1 MIPWPDVAGKVRRA
15 SINSFGYGG
24 ANAHAIIEQAREVDR
39 AHHVASLVSA
49 DDVLSFDC
57 DGPDSSSANPKQ
69 GSPHVLLLLLSA
81 NDASSLKANIEA
93 LCKHLANPRV
103 RVSLPDLAYTLS
115 ERRSRLWHR
124 AFVATSTTD
133 INASDFFIGKKSL
146 QQPRVGFVFTGQGAQ
161 WPQMGKDLVRLF
173 PRVREILREL
183 DKALQGVQNPPTW
196 SLERELTEPRSADH
210 VRQPEFSQP
219 LVTAIQLCLL
229 DVLGSWGIRP
239 SSTVGHSSGEIAAA
253 YAAGLLDR
261 GAAIKCAFYRGR
273 AAVNCRDDAERD
285 VGMLAVGLGTDA
297 VAPFLSTFEGRAW
310 IACFNSPSSL
320 TISGKTDALDAL
332 AHEIKAAGHFARRLQ
347 VDLAYHSELM
357 GIIGD
362 EYESLLNK
370 DGGIDAS
377 SAPPSSTLPSMFS
390 SVTSLKLTE
399 ATPTDSLYWK
409 TNMVSPVCFEQAVR
423 GMLSQPDGQS
433 PEILIEVGPSGALAG
448 PVSQILKS
456 LPNGSEISY
465 AASWARGPDAIKA
478 LYGVAGRMSVLGASV
493 NFTDVNGYSGQTVR
507 TIVDLPNY
515 SWNHSVKYWH
525 ESAASK
531 DWRFRQFITHDL
543 IGSKIFGTS
552 WHNPT
557 WRKHVSASLF
567 RALSVLYSAISTLR
581 STPLATNWGLD
592 DGKY

>member
-15 SINSFGYGG
+15 SVNSFGYGG
-24 ANAHAIIEQAREVDR
+24 ANAHAIIEQARPVDT

-49 DDVLSFDC
+49 DEVLSFDH
-57 DGPDSSSANPKQ
+57 DGDDSSSLKSDL
-69 GSPHVLLLLLSA
+69 GSPHVLLLSA

-103 RVSLPDLAYTLS
+103 KVSLPDLAYTLS

-124 AFVATSTTD
+124 AFVVTSTTEM
-133 INASDFFIGKKSL
+133 NASDFFIGKKGL

-161 WPQMGKDLVRLF
+161 WPQMGKGLVRLF
-173 PRVREILREL
+173 PRAREILRRL
-183 DKALQGVQNPPTW
+183 DEALQGVPNPPSW

-219 LVTAIQLCLL
+219 LVTAMQLCLL
-229 DVLGSWGIRP
+229 DVLESWGIRP
-239 SSTVGHSSGEIAAA
+239 SSVVGHSSGEIAAA
-253 YAAGLLDR
+253 YSAGLLDR
-261 GAAIKCAFYRGR
+261 AAAIKCAFYRGR
-273 AAVNCRDDAERD
+273 AAVNCRNDADRD

-297 VAPFLSTFEGRAW
+297 VAPFLSAYEGRAW

-320 TISGKTDALDAL
+320 TISGRTDALDVL
-332 AHEIKAAGHFARRLQ
+332 AQEIKAAGHFARRVQ

-357 GIIGD
+357 GIIGE
-362 EYESLLNK
+362 EYESLLNQ
-370 DGGIDAS
+370 DGVFDAS
-377 SAPPSSTLPSMFS
+377 SQPPSSPFASMFS
-390 SVTSLKLTE
+390 SVTSAKLTE
-399 ATPTDSLYWK
+399 ATPTNSLYWK
-409 TNMVSPVCFEQAVR
+409 TNMVSPVRFEQAVQA
-423 GMLSQPDGQS
+423 MLSQPDGQS
-433 PEILIEVGPSGALAG
+433 PEVLIEVGPSGALAG

-456 LPNGSEISY
+456 LPSGSDISY
-465 AASWARGPDAIKA
+465 AASWARDSEALKA
-478 LYGVAGRMSVLGASV
+478 LYGVAGRMSVLGAAV

-507 TIVDLPNY
+507 TITDLPNY
-515 SWNHSVKYWH
+515 SWNHSIKYWH

-557 WRKHVSASLF
+557 WRKHVSASCPKIIRPTF
-567 RALSVLYSAISTLR
+567 AG
-581 STPLATNWGLD
+581 PQNWYTGENA
-592 DGKY
+592 Y